1 MPPWRNRLWKA
12 RHEACF
18 VGLQL
23 RPGSRPSTAHV
34 CVPIRRF
41 AQCVTRAAAELDHAA
56 FRYMLGEHAG
66 VGRPFSCSMLLD
78 PDDAGQWAVT
88 ERINA
93 SLLHRAIAMDGT
105 GTGDHGVGPHKMKL
119 MGQNTAR
126 MCWMDLMRCVKRAFD
141 PNDILNPGKML
152 PVRA

>member
-1 MPPWRNRLWKA
+1 MDGAALAQSVVKA

-23 RPGSRPSTAHV
+23 RPGSRPGSARV
-34 CVPIRRF
+34 CVPVCRF

-66 VGRPFSCSMLLD
+66 VGRAFSCSMLLD

-88 ERINA
+88 ERIVA

-105 GTGDHGVGPHKMKL
+105 GTGERGVGLHKMEL
-119 MGQNTAR
+119 TGQNTAR
-126 MCWMDLMRCVKRAFD
+126 MCRT
-141 PNDILNPGKML
+141 
-152 PVRA
+152 